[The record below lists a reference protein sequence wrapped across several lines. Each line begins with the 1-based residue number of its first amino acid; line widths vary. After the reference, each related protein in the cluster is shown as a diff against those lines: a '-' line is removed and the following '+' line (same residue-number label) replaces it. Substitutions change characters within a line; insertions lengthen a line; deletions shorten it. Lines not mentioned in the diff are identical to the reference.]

1 MQCPELLAKTITKQS
16 VGISNIIIKAKMKK
30 REYAKPHCKVRVIDI
45 ESIMGNVESSGN
57 GQSNFGTGDAQDA
70 KSDTP
75 HLAKGN
81 AFSGEEDGMDATN
94 NNIWED

>member
-1 MQCPELLAKTITKQS
+1 MQFIELLAKTITKQL

-30 REYAKPHCKVRVIDI
+30 REYAKPHCKVRVMDI

-57 GQSNFGTGDAQDA
+57 TFDTGNAQNA
-70 KSDTP
+70 KPYTP
-75 HLAKGN
+75 HYAKGD

>member
-1 MQCPELLAKTITKQS
+1 MQCTELLAKTITKQS
-16 VGISNIIIKAKMKK
+16 VGISNILIKTKMEK

-45 ESIMGNVESSGN
+45 ESIMNVESSGN
-57 GQSNFGTGDAQDA
+57 TVDTGYTQNA
-70 KSDTP
+70 KPDTP
-75 HLAKGN
+75 HYAKGN

>member
-1 MQCPELLAKTITKQS
+1 
-16 VGISNIIIKAKMKK
+16 MKK

-57 GQSNFGTGDAQDA
+57 TINTGSPKDA
-70 KSDTP
+70 KSYTP
-75 HLAKGN
+75 HYAKGN

>member
-1 MQCPELLAKTITKQS
+1 ME
-16 VGISNIIIKAKMKK
+16 K

-45 ESIMGNVESSGN
+45 ESIMGYVESSGN
-57 GQSNFGTGDAQDA
+57 TIYTVNAQDPE
-70 KSDTP
+70 SRTP
-75 HLAKGN
+75 HYAKGN

>member
-1 MQCPELLAKTITKQS
+1 
-16 VGISNIIIKAKMKK
+16 MKK

-45 ESIMGNVESSGN
+45 ESIMGDVESSGN
-57 GQSNFGTGDAQDA
+57 TIHTVNA
-70 KSDTP
+70 KEAEFDTP
-75 HLAKGN
+75 HYAKGN

>member
-1 MQCPELLAKTITKQS
+1 MQCPELLTKTITMQS

-45 ESIMGNVESSGN
+45 ESIMNVESSWN
-57 GQSNFGTGDAQDA
+57 TVDTSNAQNA
-70 KSDTP
+70 KSYTP
-75 HLAKGN
+75 HYAKDN

>member
-1 MQCPELLAKTITKQS
+1 
-16 VGISNIIIKAKMKK
+16 MKK

-45 ESIMGNVESSGN
+45 ENIMGNVESSGN
-57 GQSNFGTGDAQDA
+57 G
-70 KSDTP
+70 KSTVYTDDPQNPDPNTP
-75 HLAKGN
+75 HYAKGN

>member
-1 MQCPELLAKTITKQS
+1 
-16 VGISNIIIKAKMKK
+16 MKK

-45 ESIMGNVESSGN
+45 ESIMGNVGSSGN
-57 GQSNFGTGDAQDA
+57 GKFTIDTVSAQDA
-70 KSDTP
+70 KSGTR
-75 HLAKGN
+75 HFAKGN

>member
-1 MQCPELLAKTITKQS
+1 ME
-16 VGISNIIIKAKMKK
+16 K

-57 GQSNFGTGDAQDA
+57 GKSTFDTVNAQEA
-70 KSDTP
+70 KPYTP
-75 HLAKGN
+75 HYAKGN

>member
-1 MQCPELLAKTITKQS
+1 ME
-16 VGISNIIIKAKMKK
+16 K

-57 GQSNFGTGDAQDA
+57 TIYTGDPKNAE
-70 KSDTP
+70 SDTP

>member
-57 GQSNFGTGDAQDA
+57 TVYTSNTQNA

-75 HLAKGN
+75 HYAKGN

-94 NNIWED
+94 NNIWDD

>member
-1 MQCPELLAKTITKQS
+1 ME
-16 VGISNIIIKAKMKK
+16 K

-45 ESIMGNVESSGN
+45 ESIMGNVESFNTGN
-57 GQSNFGTGDAQDA
+57 AQNA

-75 HLAKGN
+75 HYAKGN